1 MHGELEPNT
10 LPSFKHLLLPQT
22 HSSTLS
28 HGSDPYDHEGCDLR
42 EGACCT
48 LAVFSLWDIDP
59 SLQGGQIA
67 VKEHPVPS
75 IADDEILVKTAAFA
89 LNPSDHKGTA
99 PSTRLPKC
107 PWHAYVLMP
116 PGAVIDWNL
125 GTEGSIVGYDFSG
138 IVVKAGKDI
147 TAGPKVGDPV
157 AGFVHGAMYP
167 DEGAFAEY
175 VKASADLV
183 WTVPENTFSHELA
196 AAYGA
201 A

>member
-1 MHGELEPNT
+1 
-10 LPSFKHLLLPQT
+10 
-22 HSSTLS
+22 
-28 HGSDPYDHEGCDLR
+28 
-42 EGACCT
+42 
-48 LAVFSLWDIDP
+48 
-59 SLQGGQIA
+59 
-67 VKEHPVPS
+67 
-75 IADDEILVKTAAFA
+75 
-89 LNPSDHKGTA
+89 
-99 PSTRLPKC
+99 
-107 PWHAYVLMP
+107 MP

-138 IVVKAGKDI
+138 IVVKAGKNVS
-147 TAGPKVGDPV
+147 AGPKVGDHV